1 MRRVND
7 FAEKSASSI
16 DARSSVADSSRITY
30 RRSSPGAEE
39 DSVCAEITFHS
50 APETVATSAKRI
62 AALNLR
68 TVLVDQSLKPWI
80 VSQRVPNRIYSQTLY
95 GDSARSV
102 QQSVQD
108 FNRATVVAKNGVNF
122 GHSSRNFRAAKGV
135 FALRKQF
142 GGAPRF
148 SQRGIFFSEKS
159 EDLGKLNKR
168 VGRIG
173 TLFQLRFEEAFCLQ
187 EGGPRAGFV
196 LERFSRKPDE
206 IIFST
211 QFCGNRCEEIVW
223 QAFRFAQSFFV
234 FSFQK
239 KNVRSR
245 AGDPK
250 FFLVV
255 HRHRFHGL
263 KCFLRN
269 AQIAFFG
276 DSQLGLDLP
285 KSHPCGVNLEAAVDR
300 FISCIEIS
308 QHLII
313 ESEILQ
319 HPAVFRI

>member
-1 MRRVND
+1 M
-7 FAEKSASSI
+7 
-16 DARSSVADSSRITY
+16 ARSVQDLAAKIARSTTALPSPVAFSKTACRCTTPPP
-30 RRSSPGAEE
+30 PGSKAF
-39 DSVCAEITFHS
+39 D
-50 APETVATSAKRI
+50 RI
-62 AALNLR
+62 AQSAWAVAAATRRR
-68 TVLVDQSLKPWI
+68 TTTLSFATVFVQQSLKTRI
-80 VSQRVPNRIYSQTLY
+80 VSQRVPNWTYFQTLH
-95 GDSARSV
+95 GDSARSA

-159 EDLGKLNKR
+159 ENLGKLNKH

-173 TLFQLRFEEAFCLQ
+173 TLCQLRFDEAFCFQ

-196 LERFSRKPDE
+196 LERFSREPDE

-223 QAFRFAQSFFV
+223 EAFRFAQSFLV

-239 KNVRSR
+239 KNVRAR
-245 AGDPK
+245 AGEPK
-250 FFLVV
+250 FFLVA

-263 KCFLRN
+263 KC
-269 AQIAFFG
+269 
-276 DSQLGLDLP
+276 
-285 KSHPCGVNLEAAVDR
+285 
-300 FISCIEIS
+300 
-308 QHLII
+308 
-313 ESEILQ
+313 
-319 HPAVFRI
+319 